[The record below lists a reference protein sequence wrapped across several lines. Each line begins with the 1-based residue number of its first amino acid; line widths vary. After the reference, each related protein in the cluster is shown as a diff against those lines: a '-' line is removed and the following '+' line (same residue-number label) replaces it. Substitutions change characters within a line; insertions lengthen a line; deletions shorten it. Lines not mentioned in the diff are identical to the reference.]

1 MIKIFNI
8 TKKLSIRL
16 SIRGFR
22 SSFTFLAIYFDRFLD
37 YKLVFQFLNI
47 EFLIHYE
54 NTKQQEA
61 LAKLHKTMSELE
73 DE

>member
-1 MIKIFNI
+1 MIKTFNI

-22 SSFTFLAIYFDRFLD
+22 FSFTFLAIYFDRFLD
-37 YKLVFQFLNI
+37 YNLVFQFLNM
-47 EFLIHYE
+47 ELMFRYK

-61 LAKLHKTMSELE
+61 LAKLNKTMSELG
-73 DE
+73 DD

>member
-1 MIKIFNI
+1 MIKAFNI

-22 SSFTFLAIYFDRFLD
+22 SSFVFLAIYFDRFLD
-37 YKLVFQFLNI
+37 YQLVFKFLNM
-47 EFLIHYE
+47 ELVFGYE
-54 NTKQQEA
+54 NTKLKEA
-61 LAKLHKTMSELE
+61 LSKLHKTMSELE